1 EAPAGVPAVEN
12 DLNRLASAS
21 SVARVVTS
29 SEIPT
34 TPARRFLTVQHR
46 PIQSIQRTIDQSQ
59 RASSDFDFLQSRRR
73 KSEELLLLG
82 GLDSDEIWRSADTL
96 QECERGGSQEQEHG
110 EAMISAVETAI
121 VNLRGQSLVIDEL
134 IQRALVLA
142 GLFSDVSGQNFKRV
156 AVPKSNPRTGS
167 TVHARLDDFSRNII
181 DRRDSLGEQGGPG
194 GDSRG
199 VRLDRR
205 LSLAI
210 HRAASV
216 ARTSLAQQSWALRTK
231 TGDQFEGLSMPSTA
245 ANFSFASTIPSRTSA
260 LDLNLLAVVSR
271 EFPTVSASEMFISS
285 FDSSGSHLQRK
296 LTRPSAGPPGLL
308 PPDQLDMRRNAMV
321 SGEVP
326 FWIDF
331 VASVPFVWISAASG
345 LNVEASARFA
355 FVKLLRLYRLKA
367 DLDSVG
373 YGRLISNFAL
383 YRVIGMIA
391 LWIAYLYYQSYVY
404 TLMGNEN
411 NETGE
416 SETTVVNLWGSVS
429 NAIRDSIAN
438 NVPVTSDGKFMTAE
452 MLWVSLFCILAGACL
467 SAACVGS
474 ITAFYSNE
482 NDSAATKFT
491 KKLDETHAFLSSLP
505 TTLYDKG
512 MRMVAAQYYTQRVF
526 SEEDILA
533 GLNPSLR
540 EASLREVALYEC
552 RHIVDSIDFLRF
564 DETDPRRSHMFRLLS
579 SGMKYTIY
587 PSNIAVYEQC
597 AVGSSMF
604 MILRG
609 VAVVYVSDLKVGY
622 LSKGSV
628 FGVPNAMLPG
638 PRLEQVETLTQLV
651 CVEVKQSAIERIAAS
666 IPEVRDRI
674 RRHQLGHLEALEALS
689 RAVSMFSFQASSSD
703 LRSLHSP

>member
-1 EAPAGVPAVEN
+1 EAPAGVPAVDK
-12 DLNRLASAS
+12 DLHRLAPAS
-21 SVARVVTS
+21 GVARVVTS

-46 PIQSIQRTIDQSQ
+46 PIQSIQRTIDRSQ
-59 RASSDFDFLQSRRR
+59 RASSEFDFLQSRSQ

-82 GLDSDEIWRSADTL
+82 GLDSDVIWRSADTL
-96 QECERGGSQEQEHG
+96 EEGERGRSQEQEHG
-110 EAMISAVETAI
+110 EAMVSAVETAI
-121 VNLRGQSLVIDEL
+121 VNLRDQSLAIDEL
-134 IQRALVLA
+134 IQRALALA
-142 GLFSDVSGQNFKRV
+142 GLFSDASGQNFKRV

-167 TVHARLDDFSRNII
+167 TVHARPDDSSRNII

-216 ARTSLAQQSWALRTK
+216 ARTSLAQQSWAPRTK
-231 TGDQFEGLSMPSTA
+231 TGDQFEGLSMPSRA

-260 LDLNLLAVVSR
+260 LNLNLLAVVSR
-271 EFPTVSASEMFISS
+271 EFPTVSASEMLIAS

-321 SGEVP
+321 SG
-326 FWIDF
+326 
-331 VASVPFVWISAASG
+331 
-345 LNVEASARFA
+345 
-355 FVKLLRLYRLKA
+355 A

-383 YRVIGMIA
+383 YRVIGLIA

-404 TLMGNEN
+404 TLLGNEN
-411 NETGE
+411 DETGE
-416 SETTVVNLWGSVS
+416 SETTVGNLWGSVS
-429 NAIRDSIAN
+429 DAMRDSIAN

-452 MLWVSLFCILAGACL
+452 MLWVSLFYILAGACL

-482 NDSAATKFT
+482 NNSAATKFT

-505 TTLYDKG
+505 AALYDKG

-526 SEEDILA
+526 SEEEILA

-540 EASLREVALYEC
+540 EA
-552 RHIVDSIDFLRF
+552 
-564 DETDPRRSHMFRLLS
+564 
-579 SGMKYTIY
+579 
-587 PSNIAVYEQC
+587 
-597 AVGSSMF
+597 
-604 MILRG
+604 
-609 VAVVYVSDLKVGY
+609 
-622 LSKGSV
+622 
-628 FGVPNAMLPG
+628 
-638 PRLEQVETLTQLV
+638 
-651 CVEVKQSAIERIAAS
+651 
-666 IPEVRDRI
+666 
-674 RRHQLGHLEALEALS
+674 
-689 RAVSMFSFQASSSD
+689 
-703 LRSLHSP
+703 